1 MSYLNLGI
9 VAHVDAGKTSLT
21 ERLLHHA
28 GVIDR
33 LGSVDGGDTLT
44 DSLALERERG
54 ITIRASVASFPAG
67 DVAVNVLDTPGHP
80 DFIAEVDR
88 SLAVL
93 DGAVLVL
100 SAVEGVQAQTLV
112 LMRALQRLR
121 LPVIV
126 FVNKI
131 DRRGARPDAVADA
144 VARRLSP
151 DVLPVQRVLDAGTPA
166 ARVQPLPDDGL
177 RAWLGDESRRGA
189 AHPVLFGSAVTGV
202 GVPEL
207 AAALGTYLPVVADG
221 ELAVRGSR
229 RADDAAGS
237 GPDTESSFVG
247 FGEYAPSV
255 VDTAAQP
262 AADTAAPS
270 GVVFAIDREDGR
282 KRAFVRMRSGA
293 LRVRDR
299 IDLGHGRSERVTG
312 LRVADRG
319 TLEARSTA
327 RPGQIAVVQGLATA
341 RVGDVVGPR
350 LPGDERAS
358 QFPPPSYETVVD
370 AAPGER
376 GRLYAALSE
385 LAEQDPLIR
394 VRRRDEEITVSLYGE
409 VQREVLAAIL
419 QREYRVGA
427 RFGEVRTARTERL
440 VGTGHAVE
448 IKKQNGNEFHA
459 TIGLRVEPAT
469 PGSGVTFEL
478 ECERGS
484 MPPAFFDAT
493 EDTVRRELARGPL
506 RFPVPDARVVMTHSG
521 YSPRQ
526 SHMHQK
532 FNKAMSSTGADFR
545 GLAPRVL
552 AAAIRR
558 AGTVVCEPV
567 HRLVIE
573 LPEDTVGPVASLVG
587 RLGGVPFESRA
598 SGSGIVVMRGEIPA
612 SGVAGLQREL
622 PGLTHGEGMC
632 RTEHD
637 RFEPVREVA
646 RA

>member
-21 ERLLHHA
+21 ERLLHHS

-67 DVAVNVLDTPGHP
+67 DVTVNVLDTPGHP

-131 DRRGARPDAVADA
+131 DRRGARPEAVADA

-166 ARVQPLPDDGL
+166 VRVEPLPDDGL
-177 RAWLGDESRRGA
+177 RAWLAGESRRGA

-202 GVPEL
+202 GMPDL
-207 AAALGTYLPVVADG
+207 TAALGTYLPVVADG
-221 ELAVRGSR
+221 GGPASPGDA
-229 RADDAAGS
+229 RADDAAE
-237 GPDTESSFVG
+237 PDSD
-247 FGEYAPSV
+247 PL
-255 VDTAAQP
+255 P
-262 AADTAAPS
+262 AAGTNGPS

-299 IDLGHGRSERVTG
+299 IDLGHGRSERITG
-312 LRVADRG
+312 LRVAHRG
-319 TLEARSTA
+319 TLEPRSTA

-341 RVGDVVGPR
+341 RVGDVVGPQR
-350 LPGDERAS
+350 PGDERAS

-370 AAPGER
+370 AEPAAR

-385 LAEQDPLIR
+385 LAEQDPLIQ
-394 VRRRDEEITVSLYGE
+394 VRRRDEEMTVSLYGE

-419 QREYRVGA
+419 QREYRVDA

-440 VGTGHAVE
+440 VGSGHALE

-459 TIGLRVEPAT
+459 TIGLRVEPAA
-469 PGSGVTFEL
+469 PGSGVRFEL

-493 EDTVRRELARGPL
+493 EDTVRRSLARGPL

-552 AAAIRR
+552 AAAVRR

-567 HRLVIE
+567 HRFVIE

-587 RLGGVPFESRA
+587 RLGGVPFESRVG
-598 SGSGIVVMRGEIPA
+598 SGGIVVMRGEIPA
-612 SGVAGLQREL
+612 GSVAALQRDL

-637 RFEPVREVA
+637 RFEPVREGA
-646 RA
+646 WA

>member
-21 ERLLHHA
+21 ERLLHHS

-33 LGSVDGGDTLT
+33 PGSVDRGDTTT
-44 DSLALERERG
+44 DTLALERERG

-67 DVAVNVLDTPGHP
+67 DVTVNVLDTPGHP

-131 DRRGARPDAVADA
+131 DRRGAHPQAVADD

-151 DVLPVQRVLDAGTPA
+151 DVLPVQRVLGAGSPA
-166 ARVQPLPDDGL
+166 ARVEPLPDDAL
-177 RAWLGDESRRGA
+177 HAWLAGESRRGA
-189 AHPVLFGSAVTGV
+189 AHPVLFGSAATGS

-207 AAALGTYLPVVADG
+207 AAALGKYLPRAVAG
-221 ELAVRGSR
+221 AS
-229 RADDAAGS
+229 
-237 GPDTESSFVG
+237 
-247 FGEYAPSV
+247 
-255 VDTAAQP
+255 
-262 AADTAAPS
+262 ADTPTGTDATGDTDSAGRGPS
-270 GVVFAIDREDGR
+270 GIVFAIDREGGR
-282 KRAFVRMRSGA
+282 KRTFVRMRSGA

-299 IDLGHGRSERVTG
+299 IDLGHGRAERITG
-312 LRVADRG
+312 LFVAHRG
-319 TLEARSTA
+319 TLEPRPTA
-327 RPGQIAVVQGLATA
+327 EAGRIAVVHGLSTA
-341 RVGDVVGPR
+341 RVGDVVGPA

-370 AAPGER
+370 AAPGDR
-376 GRLYAALSE
+376 GRLYAALTE

-394 VRRRDEEITVSLYGE
+394 VRQRDEEVTVSLYGE
-409 VQREVLAAIL
+409 VQREVLAAVL
-419 QREYRVGA
+419 LREYRVDA

-440 VGTGHAVE
+440 VGTGHALEV
-448 IKKQNGNEFHA
+448 IKQDGNEFLA
-459 TIGLRVEPAT
+459 TIGLRVEPA
-469 PGSGVTFEL
+469 PVGSGMTFEL

-484 MPPAFFDAT
+484 MPPAFFDAV

-506 RFPVPDARVVMTHSG
+506 RWPVREARVVMTHSG
-521 YSPRQ
+521 YWPRQ

-545 GLAPRVL
+545 GLTPLVL
-552 AAAIRR
+552 AAAVRR

-567 HRLVIE
+567 HRFTIE
-573 LPEDTVGPVASLVG
+573 VPDDAVGPVTSLVG
-587 RLGGVPFESRA
+587 RLGGVPFESSSA
-598 SGSGIVVMRGEIPA
+598 GSGIAVVRGEIPA
-612 SGVAGLQREL
+612 RAVAALQRDL

-646 RA
+646 VRS

>member
-33 LGSVDGGDTLT
+33 PGSVDRGDTTT
-44 DSLALERERG
+44 DTLALERERG

-67 DVAVNVLDTPGHP
+67 GITVNVLDTPGHP

-131 DRRGARPDAVADA
+131 DRRGARPHAVADA

-151 DVLPVQRVLDAGTPA
+151 DVLPVQRVLAAGTA
-166 ARVQPLPDDGL
+166 SARVEPLPDDEV
-177 RAWLGDESRRGA
+177 RDWLAGESRRGN
-189 AHPVLFGSAVTGV
+189 AHPVLFGSAVTGA

-207 AAALGTYLPVVADG
+207 AAALGTYLPVVD
-221 ELAVRGSR
+221 
-229 RADDAAGS
+229 AGS
-237 GPDTESSFVG
+237 PVG
-247 FGEYAPSV
+247 ADAG
-255 VDTAAQP
+255 TAA
-262 AADTAAPS
+262 AERSGGPS
-270 GVVFAIDREDGR
+270 GVVFAIDREGGR
-282 KRAFVRMRSGA
+282 KRTFVRMRSGA
-293 LRVRDR
+293 LQVRDR
-299 IDLGHGRSERVTG
+299 IDLGHGRAERITG
-312 LRVADRG
+312 LRVAHRG
-319 TLEARSTA
+319 TLEPRPTA
-327 RPGQIAVVQGLATA
+327 KAGQIAVLHGLSTA
-341 RVGDVVGPR
+341 RVGDVVGPV

-370 AAPGER
+370 ATPADR
-376 GRLYAALSE
+376 GRLYAALTE

-409 VQREVLAAIL
+409 VQREVLAAVL
-419 QREYRVGA
+419 QREYRVDA
-427 RFGEVRTARTERL
+427 EFGEVRTARTERL
-440 VGTGHAVE
+440 VGTGNALEV
-448 IKKQNGNEFHA
+448 KKQDGNEFLA
-459 TIGLRVEPAT
+459 TIGLRVEPA
-469 PGSGVTFEL
+469 PVGSGVTFEL

-484 MPPAFFDAT
+484 MPPAFFDAV

-506 RFPVPDARVVMTHSG
+506 RWPIPDAQVVMTHSG
-521 YSPRQ
+521 YAPRQ

-545 GLAPRVL
+545 GLTPRVL
-552 AAAIRR
+552 AAAVRR

-567 HRLVIE
+567 HRFVIE
-573 LPEDTVGPVASLVG
+573 VPDDAVGPVTSLVG
-587 RLGGVPFESRA
+587 RLGGVPFESRTSVA
-598 SGSGIVVMRGEIPA
+598 GIAVVQGEIPA
-612 SGVAGLQREL
+612 GRVAALQREL

-637 RFEPVREVA
+637 RFEPVREMA

>member
-33 LGSVDGGDTLT
+33 PGTVDGGDTTT
-44 DSLALERERG
+44 DTLALERERG

-67 DVAVNVLDTPGHP
+67 DVTVNVLDTPGHP

-121 LPVIV
+121 LPTIV

-131 DRRGARPDAVADA
+131 DRRGARPHAVGDA

-151 DVLPVQRVLDAGTPA
+151 DVLPVQRVHAAGVPD
-166 ARVQPLPDDGL
+166 ARVEPLPDDGL
-177 RAWLGDESRRGA
+177 HTWLADESRRGS
-189 AHPVLFGSAVTGV
+189 AHPVLFGSAATGA

-207 AAALGTYLPVVADG
+207 AAALGTYLPVVNAH
-221 ELAVRGSR
+221 E
-229 RADDAAGS
+229 RADAR
-237 GPDTESSFVG
+237 
-247 FGEYAPSV
+247 
-255 VDTAAQP
+255 
-262 AADTAAPS
+262 S
-270 GVVFAIDREDGR
+270 GVVFAIDRAGGR

-293 LRVRDR
+293 LQVRDTV
-299 IDLGHGRSERVTG
+299 DLGHGRAERVTG
-312 LRVADRG
+312 LRIAHRG
-319 TLEARSTA
+319 SLEQRPTA
-327 RPGQIAVVQGLATA
+327 EAGQIAVVQGLSTA
-341 RVGDVVGPR
+341 RVGDVVGR
-350 LPGDERAS
+350 ALPGDERAS

-370 AAPGER
+370 VGPADR
-376 GRLYAALSE
+376 GRLYAALTE

-409 VQREVLAAIL
+409 VQREVLAAVL
-419 QREYRVGA
+419 QREYGVEA
-427 RFGEVRTARTERL
+427 RFGEVRTARQERI
-440 VGTGHAVE
+440 VGTGHALEV
-448 IKKQNGNEFHA
+448 KSQDGNEFLA
-459 TIGLRVEPAT
+459 TIGLRVEPA
-469 PGSGVTFEL
+469 PAGSGVTFEL

-484 MPPAFFDAT
+484 MPPAFFDAV
-493 EDTVRRELARGPL
+493 EGTVRRELARGPV
-506 RFPVPDARVVMTHSG
+506 RWPIPDARVVMTHSG
-521 YSPRQ
+521 YAPRQ

-545 GLAPRVL
+545 GLTPRVL
-552 AAAIRR
+552 AAAVRR
-558 AGTVVCEPV
+558 AATVVCEPV
-567 HRLVIE
+567 HRFVIE
-573 LPEDTVGPVASLVG
+573 APDDVVGPVTSLVG
-587 RLGGVPFESRA
+587 RLGGVPFESRVDGVGVA
-598 SGSGIVVMRGEIPA
+598 VVRGEIPA
-612 SGVAGLQREL
+612 AGVAALQRDL
-622 PGLTHGEGMC
+622 PGLTHGEGAC
-632 RTEHD
+632 QTEHD

>member
-33 LGSVDGGDTLT
+33 PGSVDRGDTTT
-44 DSLALERERG
+44 DTLALERERG

-67 DVAVNVLDTPGHP
+67 DVTVNVLDTPGHP

-131 DRRGARPDAVADA
+131 DRRGARPEAVADA

-151 DVLPVQRVLDAGTPA
+151 DVLPVQRVVAAGTPS
-166 ARVQPLPDDGL
+166 ARVEPLPDDGL
-177 RAWLGDESRRGA
+177 RAWLAGESRRGS
-189 AHPVLFGSAVTGV
+189 AHPVLFGSAVTGA

-207 AAALGTYLPVVADG
+207 TAALGSYLPAVDAD
-221 ELAVRGSR
+221 VD
-229 RADDAAGS
+229 ADAR
-237 GPDTESSFVG
+237 
-247 FGEYAPSV
+247 
-255 VDTAAQP
+255 
-262 AADTAAPS
+262 S
-270 GVVFAIDREDGR
+270 GVVFAIDREGGR
-282 KRAFVRMRSGA
+282 KRAFVRMRSGV
-293 LRVRDR
+293 LRVRDK
-299 IDLGHGRSERVTG
+299 IDLGHGRAERVTG
-312 LRVADRG
+312 LSVAHHGSLEPRG
-319 TLEARSTA
+319 TAA
-327 RPGQIAVVQGLATA
+327 AGQIAVVHGLSTA
-341 RVGDVVGPR
+341 RVGDVVGHA

-358 QFPPPSYETVVD
+358 QFPPPSYETVVGV
-370 AAPGER
+370 APGDR
-376 GRLYAALSE
+376 GRLYAALTE

-394 VRRRDEEITVSLYGE
+394 VRRRGEEITVSLYGE
-409 VQREVLAAIL
+409 VQREVLAAVL
-419 QREYRVGA
+419 QREYAVDA
-427 RFGEVRTARTERL
+427 RFGEVRTARQERM
-440 VGTGHAVE
+440 VGTGHALEV
-448 IKKQNGNEFHA
+448 KKQDGNEFLA
-459 TIGLRVEPAT
+459 TIGLRVEPVP

-484 MPPAFFDAT
+484 MPPAFFDAV
-493 EDTVRRELARGPL
+493 EDTVRRELARGSL
-506 RFPVPDARVVMTHSG
+506 RWPVPDARVVMTHSG
-521 YSPRQ
+521 YAPRQ

-545 GLAPRVL
+545 GLTPRVL
-552 AAAIRR
+552 VAAIRR

-567 HRLVIE
+567 HRFVIE
-573 LPEDTVGPVASLVG
+573 LPDDVVGSVTSLVG
-587 RLGGVPFESRA
+587 RLGGVPMESGTA
-598 SGSGIVVMRGEIPA
+598 GAGIAEVRGEIPA
-612 SGVAGLQREL
+612 GSVAALQRDL
-622 PGLTHGEGMC
+622 PGLTHGEGVC
-632 RTEHD
+632 QTVHD
-637 RFEPVREVA
+637 RFEPVVDRG
-646 RA
+646 

>member
-21 ERLLHHA
+21 ERLLHHS

-33 LGSVDGGDTLT
+33 PGSVDRGDTTT
-44 DSLALERERG
+44 DTLALERERG
-54 ITIRASVASFPAG
+54 ITIRASVASFPTG
-67 DVAVNVLDTPGHP
+67 DVTVNVLDTPGHP

-131 DRRGARPDAVADA
+131 DRWGARPDAVVDA

-151 DVLPVQRVLDAGTPA
+151 DVLPIQRVHAAGTSA
-166 ARVQPLPDDGL
+166 AQVEPLPDDGL
-177 RAWLGDESRRGA
+177 HDWLAGESRRGA
-189 AHPVLFGSAVTGV
+189 AHPVLFGSAATGA

-207 AAALGTYLPVVADG
+207 AAALGVYLPVVDAGAGAGDG
-221 ELAVRGSR
+221 
-229 RADDAAGS
+229 
-237 GPDTESSFVG
+237 
-247 FGEYAPSV
+247 
-255 VDTAAQP
+255 Q
-262 AADTAAPS
+262 S
-270 GVVFAIDREDGR
+270 GVVFAIDREGGR
-282 KRAFVRMRSGA
+282 KRTFIRMRSGA
-293 LRVRDR
+293 LRLRDR
-299 IDLGHGRSERVTG
+299 VDLRHGRAERITE
-312 LRVADRG
+312 LRIAHRG
-319 TLEARSTA
+319 TLEPRPTA
-327 RPGQIAVVQGLATA
+327 EAGQIAVVHGLSTA
-341 RVGDVVGPR
+341 RVGDVVGQA

-370 AAPGER
+370 AAAADR
-376 GRLYAALSE
+376 GRLYAALTE

-409 VQREVLAAIL
+409 VQREVLAAVL
-419 QREYRVGA
+419 QREYRVDA

-440 VGTGHAVE
+440 VGTGHALEVM
-448 IKKQNGNEFHA
+448 KQDGNEFLA
-459 TIGLRVEPAT
+459 TVGLRVEPA
-469 PGSGVTFEL
+469 PVGSGVTFDL

-484 MPPAFFDAT
+484 MPAAFFDAV

-506 RFPVPDARVVMTHSG
+506 RWPVPDGRVVLTHSG
-521 YSPRQ
+521 YAPRQ

-545 GLAPRVL
+545 GLTPRVL
-552 AAAIRR
+552 AAAVGR

-573 LPEDTVGPVASLVG
+573 VPDDVVGPVISLVG
-587 RLGGVPFESRA
+587 RLGGVSFESRA
-598 SGSGIVVMRGEIPA
+598 AGAGIAVVQGEIPA
-612 SGVAGLQREL
+612 AGVAPLQRDL
-622 PGLTHGEGMC
+622 PGLTRGEGMC

-637 RFEPVREVA
+637 RFEPVRDAVVLSA
-646 RA
+646 QPHGRSH

>member
-21 ERLLHHA
+21 ERLLHHS
-28 GVIDR
+28 GVTDR

-67 DVAVNVLDTPGHP
+67 DVTVNVLDTPGHP

-131 DRRGARPDAVADA
+131 DRRGARPEAVADA

-166 ARVQPLPDDGL
+166 ARVEPLPDDGL
-177 RAWLGDESRRGA
+177 RAWLAGESRRGA

-207 AAALGTYLPVVADG
+207 AAALGTYLLVVADG
-221 ELAVRGSR
+221 GSGGES
-229 RADDAAGS
+229 DAGS
-237 GPDTESSFVG
+237 GGDPG
-247 FGEYAPSV
+247 
-255 VDTAAQP
+255 
-262 AADTAAPS
+262 APS
-270 GVVFAIDREDGR
+270 GVVFAIDREGGR

-299 IDLGHGRSERVTG
+299 IDLGHGKSERVTG
-312 LRVADRG
+312 LHVAHRG
-319 TLEARSTA
+319 TLDPRSAA

-341 RVGDVVGPR
+341 RVGDVVGPQR
-350 LPGDERAS
+350 PGDERAS

-370 AAPGER
+370 AEPAAR
-376 GRLYAALSE
+376 GRLYAALSA

-419 QREYRVGA
+419 QREYRVDA
-427 RFGEVRTARTERL
+427 RFGAVRTARTERL
-440 VGTGHAVE
+440 VGTGHALE
-448 IKKQNGNEFHA
+448 IKKQDGNEFHA

-506 RFPVPDARVVMTHSG
+506 HWPVPDARVVMTHSG

-552 AAAIRR
+552 AAAVRR

-567 HRLVIE
+567 HRFVIE

-587 RLGGVPFESRA
+587 RLGGVPFESRVG
-598 SGSGIVVMRGEIPA
+598 SGGIVVMRGEIPA
-612 SGVAGLQREL
+612 GSVAALQRDL

-637 RFEPVREVA
+637 RFEPVREVV

>member
-28 GVIDR
+28 GVTDR

-67 DVAVNVLDTPGHP
+67 DVTVTVLDTPGHP

-100 SAVEGVQAQTLV
+100 SAVEGVQAQTLA

-121 LPVIV
+121 LPVV
-126 FVNKI
+126 VLVNKI
-131 DRRGARPDAVADA
+131 DRRGARPQAVVDA

-151 DVLPVQRVLDAGTPA
+151 DVLPVQRVLDPGTPS
-166 ARVQPLPDDGL
+166 ARVEALPDDGA
-177 RAWLGDESRRGA
+177 RTWLAGESRRGRA
-189 AHPVLFGSAVTGV
+189 YPVLFGSAVTGA
-202 GVPEL
+202 GIPEL
-207 AAALGTYLPVVADG
+207 VTALGEFLPVAS
-221 ELAVRGSR
+221 E
-229 RADDAAGS
+229 
-237 GPDTESSFVG
+237 GPD
-247 FGEYAPSV
+247 
-255 VDTAAQP
+255 
-262 AADTAAPS
+262 APS

-282 KRAFVRMRSGA
+282 KRVFVRMRSGT

-299 IDLGHGRSERVTG
+299 IDLGHGRAERVTG
-312 LRVADRG
+312 LRVAHRG
-319 TLEARSTA
+319 ALEPRATA
-327 RPGQIAVVQGLATA
+327 HAGEIAVVQGLATA
-341 RVGDVVGPR
+341 RVGDVVGLR
-350 LPGDERAS
+350 LPGDERS
-358 QFPPPSYETVVD
+358 IQFPPPSYETVVD

-376 GRLYAALSE
+376 TRLYAALSE

-394 VRRRDEEITVSLYGE
+394 VRRRDEVITVSLYGE
-409 VQREVLAAIL
+409 VQREVLARRGGRRPPQGHRVPAAIL
-419 QREYRVGA
+419 LREHGVEA

-440 VGTGHAVE
+440 TGAGHALEVM
-448 IKKQNGNEFHA
+448 KQDGNEYLA
-459 TIGLRVEPAT
+459 TIGLRVEPAP

-478 ECERGS
+478 ECEGGS

-506 RFPVPDARVVMTHSG
+506 RYPVPDARVVMTHSG
-521 YSPRQ
+521 YAPRQ

-545 GLAPRVL
+545 GLTPRVL
-552 AAAIRR
+552 ATALRR
-558 AGTVVCEPV
+558 AGTVVCAPV
-567 HRLVIE
+567 HRFVVE
-573 LPEDTVGPVASLVG
+573 LPDDAVGAVASLVG
-587 RLGGVPFESRA
+587 RLGGVPFGARPA
-598 SGSGIVVMRGEIPA
+598 TSGIAVLEGEIPA
-612 SGVAGLQREL
+612 ANVIALQREL
-622 PGLTHGEGMC
+622 PGLTRGEGMC
-632 RTEHD
+632 RTEHA
-637 RFEPVREVA
+637 RFDPVREAAGV
-646 RA
+646 

>member
-1 MSYLNLGI
+1 LSYLNLGI

-33 LGSVDGGDTLT
+33 PGSVDGGDTTT
-44 DSLALERERG
+44 DTLALERERG

-67 DVAVNVLDTPGHP
+67 NVTVNVLDTPGHP

-131 DRRGARPDAVADA
+131 DRRGARPGAVAGA

-151 DVLPVQRVLDAGTPA
+151 DVLPVQRVLAAGTPS
-166 ARVQPLPDDGL
+166 ARVEPLPDDGL
-177 RAWLGDESRRGA
+177 RDWLAGESRRGA
-189 AHPVLFGSAVTGV
+189 AHPVLFGSAVTGA

-207 AAALGTYLPVVADG
+207 AAALGDYLPVVDGGAGARAGVDAD
-221 ELAVRGSR
+221 S
-229 RADDAAGS
+229 D
-237 GPDTESSFVG
+237 
-247 FGEYAPSV
+247 
-255 VDTAAQP
+255 VDPGWDVAEHER
-262 AADTAAPS
+262 APS
-270 GVVFAIDREDGR
+270 GVVFAIDREGGR
-282 KRAFVRMRSGA
+282 KRTFVRMRSGA
-293 LRVRDR
+293 LRVRDK
-299 IDLGHGRSERVTG
+299 IDLGHGRAERVTG
-312 LRVADRG
+312 LRIAHRG
-319 TLEARSTA
+319 ALEPRPTA
-327 RPGQIAVVQGLATA
+327 EAGQIAVVQGLSTA
-341 RVGDVVGPR
+341 RVGDVVGPV

-370 AAPGER
+370 VVPEDR
-376 GRLYAALSE
+376 GRLYAALTE

-394 VRRRDEEITVSLYGE
+394 VRRRDEEVTVSLYGE
-409 VQREVLAAIL
+409 VQREVLAAVL
-419 QREYRVGA
+419 QREYGVDA
-427 RFGEVRTARTERL
+427 QFGEVRTARQERIL
-440 VGTGHAVE
+440 GTGHALEV
-448 IKKQNGNEFHA
+448 KKQDGNEFLA
-459 TIGLRVEPAT
+459 TIGLRVEPA
-469 PGSGVTFEL
+469 PVGSGVTFEL

-484 MPPAFFDAT
+484 MPPAFFDAV

-506 RFPVPDARVVMTHSG
+506 RWPIPDARVVMTHSG
-521 YSPRQ
+521 YAPRQ

-545 GLAPRVL
+545 GLTPRVL
-552 AAAIRR
+552 AAAVRR

-567 HRLVIE
+567 HRFVIE
-573 LPEDTVGPVASLVG
+573 VPDDAVGSVTSLVG
-587 RLGGVPFESRA
+587 RLGGVLLESRA
-598 SGSGIVVMRGEIPA
+598 TAAGIAVVRGEIPA
-612 SGVAGLQREL
+612 GAVAALQRDL
-622 PGLTHGEGMC
+622 PGLTRGEGMC

-637 RFEPVREVA
+637 RFEPLRETA

>member
-33 LGSVDGGDTLT
+33 PGSVDSGDTTT
-44 DSLALERERG
+44 DTLALERERG

-67 DVAVNVLDTPGHP
+67 DVTVNVLDTPGHP

-166 ARVQPLPDDGL
+166 ARVEPLPDDGL
-177 RAWLGDESRRGA
+177 AAWLAGESRRGS
-189 AHPVLFGSAVTGV
+189 AHPVLFGSAVTGA

-207 AAALGTYLPVVADG
+207 ATALGTYLPVVDGGVGAD
-221 ELAVRGSR
+221 A
-229 RADDAAGS
+229 
-237 GPDTESSFVG
+237 
-247 FGEYAPSV
+247 
-255 VDTAAQP
+255 
-262 AADTAAPS
+262 AAPS
-270 GVVFAIDREDGR
+270 GVVFAIDREGGR
-282 KRAFVRMRSGA
+282 KRTFVRMRSGV
-293 LRVRDR
+293 LRVRDK
-299 IDLGHGRSERVTG
+299 IDLGHGRAERVTG
-312 LRVADRG
+312 LRIAHRG
-319 TLEARSTA
+319 SLEPRSTA
-327 RPGQIAVVQGLATA
+327 GTGQIAVVQGLSTA
-341 RVGDVVGPR
+341 RVGDVVGPV

-370 AAPGER
+370 VDPEDR
-376 GRLYAALSE
+376 GRLYAALTE

-394 VRRRDEEITVSLYGE
+394 VRRRDEEITVSLYGD
-409 VQREVLAAIL
+409 VQREVLAAVL
-419 QREYRVGA
+419 QREYGVEA
-427 RFGEVRTARTERL
+427 RFGEVRTARQERI
-440 VGTGHAVE
+440 VGTGLALEV
-448 IKKQNGNEFHA
+448 KKQDGNEFLA
-459 TIGLRVEPAT
+459 TIGLRVEPA
-469 PGSGVTFEL
+469 PVGSGVTFEL

-484 MPPAFFDAT
+484 MPPAFFDAV

-506 RFPVPDARVVMTHSG
+506 RWPIPDARVVMTHSG
-521 YSPRQ
+521 YAPRQ

-545 GLAPRVL
+545 GLTPRVL
-552 AAAIRR
+552 AAAVQR

-567 HRLVIE
+567 HRFVIE
-573 LPEDTVGPVASLVG
+573 VPDDAVGSVTSLVG
-587 RLGGVPFESRA
+587 RLGGVPFES
-598 SGSGIVVMRGEIPA
+598 GIAGVGIAVVRGELPA
-612 SGVAGLQREL
+612 GAVAALQRDL
-622 PGLTHGEGMC
+622 PGLTRGEGVC
-632 RTEHD
+632 QTEHD
-637 RFEPVREVA
+637 RFEPVRETA

>member
-21 ERLLHHA
+21 ERLLHDS

-67 DVAVNVLDTPGHP
+67 DVTVNVLDTPGHP

-112 LMRALQRLR
+112 LMRALQRLG

-131 DRRGARPDAVADA
+131 DRRGARPEVVADV

-151 DVLPVQRVLDAGTPA
+151 DVLPVQRVLAAGTPS
-166 ARVQPLPDDGL
+166 ARVEALPDDGVHG
-177 RAWLGDESRRGA
+177 WLAGESRRGA

-207 AAALGTYLPVVADG
+207 AAALGEFLPVVSGDG
-221 ELAVRGSR
+221 EPPVRGSECVDG
-229 RADDAAGS
+229 AAEPGPDAA
-237 GPDTESSFVG
+237 
-247 FGEYAPSV
+247 ASV
-255 VDTAAQP
+255 VATD
-262 AADTAAPS
+262 APS
-270 GVVFAIDREDGR
+270 GVVFAIDREAGR
-282 KRAFVRMRSGA
+282 KRVFVRMRSGA

-299 IDLGHGRSERVTG
+299 VDLGHGKSERVTG
-312 LRVADRG
+312 LRVAHRG
-319 TLEARSTA
+319 VFEPRSTA
-327 RPGQIAVVQGLATA
+327 HAGQIAVVQGPTTA
-341 RVGDVVGPR
+341 RVGDVVGQR
-350 LPGDERAS
+350 RPGDERTS

-370 AAPGER
+370 AAPAAR
-376 GRLYAALSE
+376 GRLYAALSD

-394 VRRRDEEITVSLYGE
+394 VRRRDEVITVSLYGE

-419 QREYRVGA
+419 QREHGVEA
-427 RFGEVRTARTERL
+427 CFGEVRTARTERL
-440 VGTGHAVE
+440 TGAGHALEV
-448 IKKQNGNEFHA
+448 KKQDGNEFLA
-459 TIGLRVEPAT
+459 TIGLRVEPAP

-506 RFPVPDARVVMTHSG
+506 RFPVPDVRVVMTHSG
-521 YSPRQ
+521 YAPRQ

-552 AAAIRR
+552 AAAVRR

-567 HRLVIE
+567 HRFVIE
-573 LPEDTVGPVASLVG
+573 LPEEAVGTVASLVG
-587 RLGGVPFESRA
+587 RLGGIPLGSRLTT
-598 SGSGIVVMRGEIPA
+598 SGIAVLEGEIPA
-612 SGVAGLQREL
+612 GSVVALQREL
-622 PGLTHGEGMC
+622 PGLTRGEGMC

-637 RFEPVREVA
+637 RFDPVRKVA
-646 RA
+646 RETARA

>member
-28 GVIDR
+28 GVIDH

-67 DVAVNVLDTPGHP
+67 DVTVNVLDTPGHP

-131 DRRGARPDAVADA
+131 DRRGARPDAVVDA
-144 VARRLSP
+144 VVRRLSP
-151 DVLPVQRVLDAGTPA
+151 DVLPVQRVVGAGTPS
-166 ARVQPLPDDGL
+166 ARVEPLADDGL
-177 RAWLGDESRRGA
+177 RDWLGGESRRGA

-207 AAALGTYLPVVADG
+207 AAALGTYLPVVSDDT
-221 ELAVRGSR
+221 ERGYEGT
-229 RADDAAGS
+229 AETAEAGP
-237 GPDTESSFVG
+237 GTESS
-247 FGEYAPSV
+247 
-255 VDTAAQP
+255 

-293 LRVRDR
+293 LRVRER
-299 IDLGHGRSERVTG
+299 IDLGHGRSERITG
-312 LRVADRG
+312 LRVAHRG
-319 TLEARSTA
+319 ALEARPTA
-327 RPGQIAVVQGLATA
+327 RSGQIAVVQGLATA
-341 RVGDVVGPR
+341 RVGDVVGAP
-350 LPGDERAS
+350 LPGDERGS

-370 AAPGER
+370 ASPGER

-419 QREYRVGA
+419 QREHRVDA
-427 RFGEVRTARTERL
+427 RFGAVRTARTERL
-440 VGTGHAVE
+440 TGVGHALEV
-448 IKKQNGNEFHA
+448 KKQDGNEFLA
-459 TIGLRVEPAT
+459 TIGLRVEPA
-469 PGSGVTFEL
+469 PVGSGVTFEL

-493 EDTVRRELARGPL
+493 EDTVRRSLAGGPL

-521 YSPRQ
+521 YAPRQ

-552 AAAIRR
+552 AAAVRR

-567 HRLVIE
+567 HRFVVE
-573 LPEDTVGPVASLVG
+573 LPDDAVGPVASLVG
-587 RLGGVPFESRA
+587 RLGGVP
-598 SGSGIVVMRGEIPA
+598 SGSRPAAAGIAVLDGEIPA
-612 SGVAGLQREL
+612 GSVAALQQAL
-622 PGLTHGEGMC
+622 PGLTRGEGMC
-632 RTEHD
+632 RTEYD
-637 RFEPVREVA
+637 RFEPLREE
-646 RA
+646 RRHR

>member
-1 MSYLNLGI
+1 LSYLNLGI

-33 LGSVDGGDTLT
+33 PGSVDRGDTTT
-44 DSLALERERG
+44 DTLALERERG

-67 DVAVNVLDTPGHP
+67 DVTVNVLDTPGHP

-151 DVLPVQRVLDAGTPA
+151 DVLPVQRVHAAGTAA
-166 ARVQPLPDDGL
+166 ARVEPLPDDGL
-177 RAWLGDESRRGA
+177 RAWLARESRRGA
-189 AHPVLFGSAVTGV
+189 AHPVLFGSAVTGA

-207 AAALGTYLPVVADG
+207 AAALGMYLPMADAG
-221 ELAVRGSR
+221 AGV
-229 RADDAAGS
+229 DAAVHAG
-237 GPDTESSFVG
+237 GP
-247 FGEYAPSV
+247 A
-255 VDTAAQP
+255 
-262 AADTAAPS
+262 
-270 GVVFAIDREDGR
+270 GVVFAIDREGGR
-282 KRAFVRMRSGA
+282 KRTFVRMRSGA
-293 LRVRDR
+293 LRVRHKL
-299 IDLGHGRSERVTG
+299 DLGHGRAERITE
-312 LRVADRG
+312 LRVAHRG
-319 TLEARSTA
+319 TLEPRPTA
-327 RPGQIAVVQGLATA
+327 EAGQIAVVHGLTTA

-370 AAPGER
+370 AVPADR
-376 GRLYAALSE
+376 GRLYAALTE

-409 VQREVLAAIL
+409 VQREVLAAVL
-419 QREYRVGA
+419 QREYRVEA
-427 RFGEVRTARTERL
+427 LFGEVRTARTERL
-440 VGTGHAVE
+440 VGSGHALEV
-448 IKKQNGNEFHA
+448 KKQDGNEFLA
-459 TIGLRVEPAT
+459 TIGLRVEPVPVGT
-469 PGSGVTFEL
+469 GVTFDL

-484 MPPAFFDAT
+484 MPPAFFDAV
-493 EDTVRRELARGPL
+493 EATVRRELARGPL

-521 YSPRQ
+521 YAPRQ

-545 GLAPRVL
+545 GLTPRVL
-552 AAAIRR
+552 ATAVRR

-567 HRLVIE
+567 HRFVIE
-573 LPEDTVGPVASLVG
+573 LPEDVVGPVTSLVG
-587 RLGGVPFESRA
+587 RLGGLPLESSTA
-598 SGSGIVVMRGEIPA
+598 GAGIAVVRGEIPA
-612 SGVAGLQREL
+612 GVVGALQRDL
-622 PGLTHGEGMC
+622 PGLTRGEGMC

-637 RFEPVREVA
+637 RFEPVREAV
-646 RA
+646 RS

>member
-1 MSYLNLGI
+1 LSYLNLGI

-33 LGSVDGGDTLT
+33 PGSVDSGDTTT
-44 DSLALERERG
+44 DTLALERERG

-67 DVAVNVLDTPGHP
+67 NVTVNVLDTPGHP

-131 DRRGARPDAVADA
+131 DRRGAHPGAVADA

-151 DVLPVQRVLDAGTPA
+151 DVLPVQRVLAAGTPA
-166 ARVQPLPDDGL
+166 ARVEPLPDDGL
-177 RAWLGDESRRGA
+177 RAWLAGESRRGA
-189 AHPVLFGSAVTGV
+189 AHPVLFGSAATGA

-207 AAALGTYLPVVADG
+207 AAALGEYLPVVDAGVGAHVSADAG
-221 ELAVRGSR
+221 
-229 RADDAAGS
+229 AASLESVG
-237 GPDTESSFVG
+237 GPSS
-247 FGEYAPSV
+247 
-255 VDTAAQP
+255 
-262 AADTAAPS
+262 
-270 GVVFAIDREDGR
+270 VVFAIDREGGR
-282 KRAFVRMRSGA
+282 KRTFVRMRSGA
-293 LRVRDR
+293 LRVRDK
-299 IDLGHGRSERVTG
+299 IDLGHGRAERITG
-312 LRVADRG
+312 LRIAHRG
-319 TLEARSTA
+319 SLEPRPTA
-327 RPGQIAVVQGLATA
+327 EAGQIAVLQGLSTA
-341 RVGDVVGPR
+341 RVGDVVGPV
-350 LPGDERAS
+350 LPADERAS

-370 AAPGER
+370 VVPDNR
-376 GRLYAALSE
+376 GRLYAALTE

-409 VQREVLAAIL
+409 VQREVLAAVL
-419 QREYRVGA
+419 QREYGVDPQ
-427 RFGEVRTARTERL
+427 FGEVRTARQERI
-440 VGTGHAVE
+440 VGTGHALEVM
-448 IKKQNGNEFHA
+448 KQDGNEFLA
-459 TIGLRVEPAT
+459 TIGLRVEPA
-469 PGSGVTFEL
+469 PVGSGVTFEL

-484 MPPAFFDAT
+484 MPPAFFDAV

-506 RFPVPDARVVMTHSG
+506 WFPVPDARVVMTHSG
-521 YSPRQ
+521 YAPRQ

-545 GLAPRVL
+545 GLTPRVL
-552 AAAIRR
+552 AAAVRR

-567 HRLVIE
+567 HRFVIE
-573 LPEDTVGPVASLVG
+573 VPDDAVGPVTSLVG
-587 RLGGVPFESRA
+587 RLGGVPFESGVA
-598 SGSGIVVMRGEIPA
+598 GVGIAVVRGEIPA
-612 SGVAGLQREL
+612 GAVAALQRDL
-622 PGLTHGEGMC
+622 PGLTRGEGVC
-632 RTEHD
+632 QTEHD
-637 RFEPVREVA
+637 RFEPLREAA
-646 RA
+646 RS

>member
-33 LGSVDGGDTLT
+33 PGSVDGGDTTT
-44 DSLALERERG
+44 DTLALERERG

-67 DVAVNVLDTPGHP
+67 DVTVNVLDTPGHP

-131 DRRGARPDAVADA
+131 DRRGARPGAVADA

-151 DVLPVQRVLDAGTPA
+151 DILPVQRVLAAGTPS
-166 ARVQPLPDDGL
+166 ARVEPLPDDGL
-177 RAWLGDESRRGA
+177 RDWLAGESRRGA
-189 AHPVLFGSAVTGV
+189 AHPVLFGSAVTGA

-207 AAALGTYLPVVADG
+207 AAALGTYLPVADG
-221 ELAVRGSR
+221 GVGA
-229 RADDAAGS
+229 DAA
-237 GPDTESSFVG
+237 E
-247 FGEYAPSV
+247 
-255 VDTAAQP
+255 
-262 AADTAAPS
+262 PS
-270 GVVFAIDREDGR
+270 GVVFAIDREGGR
-282 KRAFVRMRSGA
+282 KRTFVRMRSGA

-299 IDLGHGRSERVTG
+299 IDLGHGRAERVTG
-312 LRVADRG
+312 LRIAHRG
-319 TLEARSTA
+319 TLEP
-327 RPGQIAVVQGLATA
+327 RPIAEAGQIAVVQGLSTA
-341 RVGDVVGPR
+341 RVGDVVGPAQ
-350 LPGDERAS
+350 PGDERAS

-370 AAPGER
+370 VVPEDR
-376 GRLYAALSE
+376 GRLYAALTE

-409 VQREVLAAIL
+409 VQREVLAAVL
-419 QREYRVGA
+419 QREYGVAA
-427 RFGEVRTARTERL
+427 RFGEVRTARQERI
-440 VGTGHAVE
+440 VGTGHALEV
-448 IKKQNGNEFHA
+448 KKQDGNEFLA
-459 TIGLRVEPAT
+459 TIGLRLEPA
-469 PGSGVTFEL
+469 PVGSGVTFEL

-484 MPPAFFDAT
+484 MPPAFFDAV

-506 RFPVPDARVVMTHSG
+506 RWPVPDARVVMTHSG
-521 YSPRQ
+521 YAPRQ

-545 GLAPRVL
+545 GLTPRLL
-552 AAAIRR
+552 AAAVRR

-567 HRLVIE
+567 HRFVIE
-573 LPEDTVGPVASLVG
+573 VPDDAVGSVTSLIG
-587 RLGGVPFESRA
+587 RLGGVPFESGVA
-598 SGSGIVVMRGEIPA
+598 GVGIAVVRGEIPA
-612 SGVAGLQREL
+612 GAVAAVQRDL
-622 PGLTHGEGMC
+622 PGLTRGEGVC
-632 RTEHD
+632 QTEHD
-637 RFEPVREVA
+637 RFEPMREVA
-646 RA
+646 RT

>member
-33 LGSVDGGDTLT
+33 PGNVDRGDTTT
-44 DSLALERERG
+44 DTLALERERG

-67 DVAVNVLDTPGHP
+67 TVTVNVLDTPGHP

-151 DVLPVQRVLDAGTPA
+151 DVLPVQRVLAAGTPS
-166 ARVQPLPDDGL
+166 ARVVPLPDDGL
-177 RAWLGDESRRGA
+177 RAWLAGESRRGSE
-189 AHPVLFGSAVTGV
+189 HPVLFGSAATGA
-202 GVPEL
+202 GVREL
-207 AAALGTYLPVVADG
+207 AAALGTYLP
-221 ELAVRGSR
+221 AVR
-229 RADDAAGS
+229 ADESADAR
-237 GPDTESSFVG
+237 
-247 FGEYAPSV
+247 
-255 VDTAAQP
+255 
-262 AADTAAPS
+262 S
-270 GVVFAIDREDGR
+270 GVVFAIDREGGR

-293 LRVRDR
+293 LQVRDR
-299 IDLGHGRSERVTG
+299 IDLGHGRVERVTG
-312 LRVADRG
+312 LRVAHRG
-319 TLEARSTA
+319 SLEPRPTA
-327 RPGQIAVVQGLATA
+327 EAGQIAVVQGLSTA
-341 RVGDVVGPR
+341 RVGDVVGR
-350 LPGDERAS
+350 ALPGDERAS

-370 AAPGER
+370 VAPADR
-376 GRLYAALSE
+376 GRLYAALTE

-394 VRRRDEEITVSLYGE
+394 VRRRGEEITVSLYGE
-409 VQREVLAAIL
+409 VQREVLAAVL
-419 QREYRVGA
+419 QREYGVDA
-427 RFGEVRTARTERL
+427 QFGEVRTARQERI
-440 VGTGHAVE
+440 VGTGHALEV
-448 IKKQNGNEFHA
+448 KKQDGNEFLA
-459 TIGLRVEPAT
+459 TIGLRVEPAP

-484 MPPAFFDAT
+484 MPPAFFDAV
-493 EDTVRRELARGPL
+493 EDTVRRELARGSL
-506 RFPVPDARVVMTHSG
+506 RWPIPDARVVMTHSG
-521 YSPRQ
+521 YAPRQ

-545 GLAPRVL
+545 GLTPRVL
-552 AAAIRR
+552 AAAVRR

-567 HRLVIE
+567 HRFVIE
-573 LPEDTVGPVASLVG
+573 APDDVVGSVNSLVG
-587 RLGGVPFESRA
+587 RLGGVPFES
-598 SGSGIVVMRGEIPA
+598 GIAGVGAAVVRGEIPA
-612 SGVAGLQREL
+612 GSVAALQRDL
-622 PGLTHGEGMC
+622 PGLTHGEGVC
-632 RTEHD
+632 QTEHD
-637 RFEPVREVA
+637 RFEPVREVVA
-646 RA
+646 HPSE

>member
-1 MSYLNLGI
+1 LSYLNLGI

-33 LGSVDGGDTLT
+33 PGSVDGGDTTT
-44 DSLALERERG
+44 DTLALERERG

-67 DVAVNVLDTPGHP
+67 DVTVNVLDTPGHP

-131 DRRGARPDAVADA
+131 DRRGARPSAVADA

-151 DVLPVQRVLDAGTPA
+151 DILPVQRVHGAGTPD
-166 ARVQPLPDDGL
+166 ARVEPLPDDGL
-177 RAWLGDESRRGA
+177 AAWLAGESRRGT
-189 AHPVLFGSAVTGV
+189 AHPVLFGSAVTGA

-207 AAALGTYLPVVADG
+207 AAALGTYLPAVDG
-221 ELAVRGSR
+221 G
-229 RADDAAGS
+229 AG
-237 GPDTESSFVG
+237 
-247 FGEYAPSV
+247 
-255 VDTAAQP
+255 
-262 AADTAAPS
+262 ADTTEPS
-270 GVVFAIDREDGR
+270 GVVFAIDREGGR
-282 KRAFVRMRSGA
+282 KRTFVRMRSGA
-293 LRVRDR
+293 LRVRDK
-299 IDLGHGRSERVTG
+299 IDLGHGRAERITG
-312 LRVADRG
+312 LRVAHRG
-319 TLEARSTA
+319 SLAPRPTA
-327 RPGQIAVVQGLATA
+327 QAGQITVLQGLSTA
-341 RVGDVVGPR
+341 RVGDVVGPL

-370 AAPGER
+370 VVPDAR
-376 GRLYAALSE
+376 GRLYAALTE

-409 VQREVLAAIL
+409 VQREVLAAVL
-419 QREYRVGA
+419 QREYGVDA
-427 RFGEVRTARTERL
+427 QFGEVRTARQERI
-440 VGTGHAVE
+440 VGTGHALEVM
-448 IKKQNGNEFHA
+448 KQDGNEFLA
-459 TIGLRVEPAT
+459 TIGLRVESAPV
-469 PGSGVTFEL
+469 GSGVTFDL

-484 MPPAFFDAT
+484 MPPAFFDAV
-493 EDTVRRELARGPL
+493 EATVRRELARGPL
-506 RFPVPDARVVMTHSG
+506 RWPIPDARVVMTHSG
-521 YSPRQ
+521 YAPRQ

-545 GLAPRVL
+545 GLTPRVL
-552 AAAIRR
+552 AAAVRR

-567 HRLVIE
+567 HRFVIE
-573 LPEDTVGPVASLVG
+573 VPDDAVGSVTSLVG
-587 RLGGVPFESRA
+587 RLGGVPFESSVA
-598 SGSGIVVMRGEIPA
+598 GGTAGSRVAVVRGEIPA
-612 SGVAGLQREL
+612 GAVAALQRDL
-622 PGLTHGEGMC
+622 PGLTRGEGVC
-632 RTEHD
+632 QTEHD
-637 RFEPVREVA
+637 RFEPLREAA
-646 RA
+646 RS

>member
-1 MSYLNLGI
+1 LSYLNLGI

-33 LGSVDGGDTLT
+33 PGSVDRGDTTT

-67 DVAVNVLDTPGHP
+67 DVTVNVLDTPGHP

-131 DRRGARPDAVADA
+131 DRRGARPEAVADA

-151 DVLPVQRVLDAGTPA
+151 DVLPVQRVEAAGTPS
-166 ARVQPLPDDGL
+166 ARVVPLPDDGL
-177 RAWLGDESRRGA
+177 RAWLAGESRRGA
-189 AHPVLFGSAVTGV
+189 AHPVLFGSAVTGA

-207 AAALGTYLPVVADG
+207 AAALGSYL
-221 ELAVRGSR
+221 
-229 RADDAAGS
+229 
-237 GPDTESSFVG
+237 
-247 FGEYAPSV
+247 
-255 VDTAAQP
+255 P
-262 AADTAAPS
+262 AADAGESADARS
-270 GVVFAIDREDGR
+270 GVVFAIDREGGR

-293 LRVRDR
+293 LRVRDK
-299 IDLGHGRSERVTG
+299 IDLGHGRAERVTG
-312 LRVADRG
+312 LSVAHRG
-319 TLEARSTA
+319 SLEPRDTA
-327 RPGQIAVVQGLATA
+327 AAGQIAVVHGLSTA
-341 RVGDVVGPR
+341 RVGDVVGR
-350 LPGDERAS
+350 ALPGDERAS
-358 QFPPPSYETVVD
+358 QFPPPSYETVVGV
-370 AAPGER
+370 APGER
-376 GRLYAALSE
+376 GRLYAALTE

-394 VRRRDEEITVSLYGE
+394 VRRRGEEITVSLYGE
-409 VQREVLAAIL
+409 VQREVLAAVL
-419 QREYRVGA
+419 QREYAVDA
-427 RFGEVRTARTERL
+427 RFGEVRTARQERM
-440 VGTGHAVE
+440 VGTGHALEV
-448 IKKQNGNEFHA
+448 KKQDGNEFLA
-459 TIGLRVEPAT
+459 TIGLRVEPVP

-484 MPPAFFDAT
+484 MPPAFFDAV
-493 EDTVRRELARGPL
+493 EDTVRRELARGSL
-506 RFPVPDARVVMTHSG
+506 RWPIPDARVVMTHSG
-521 YSPRQ
+521 YAPRQ

-545 GLAPRVL
+545 GLTPRVL
-552 AAAIRR
+552 AAAVRR

-567 HRLVIE
+567 HRFVIE
-573 LPEDTVGPVASLVG
+573 MPDDVVGSVTSLVG
-587 RLGGVPFESRA
+587 RLGGVPTESGTA
-598 SGSGIVVMRGEIPA
+598 GAGVAVVRGEIPA
-612 SGVAGLQREL
+612 GSVAALQRDL
-622 PGLTHGEGMC
+622 PGLTHGEGVC
-632 RTEHD
+632 QTVHD
-637 RFEPVREVA
+637 RFEPVVDRG
-646 RA
+646 

>member
-21 ERLLHHA
+21 ERLLHHS

-33 LGSVDGGDTLT
+33 PGSVDRGDTTT

-67 DVAVNVLDTPGHP
+67 DVTVNVLDTPGHP

-126 FVNKI
+126 FVNKV

-144 VARRLSP
+144 VARRLSS
-151 DVLPVQRVLDAGTPA
+151 DVLPVQRVLGAGTPG
-166 ARVQPLPDDGL
+166 ARVEPLPDDGL
-177 RAWLGDESRRGA
+177 RAWLADESRRGT
-189 AHPVLFGSAVTGV
+189 AHPVLFGSAATGV
-202 GVPEL
+202 GVPDL
-207 AAALGTYLPVVADG
+207 VAALGTYLPVVADG
-221 ELAVRGSR
+221 GGLAVRGSV
-229 RADDAAGS
+229 RADDAAEPGTDTPS
-237 GPDTESSFVG
+237 AVGPRED
-247 FGEYAPSV
+247 
-255 VDTAAQP
+255 
-262 AADTAAPS
+262 APS

-282 KRAFVRMRSGA
+282 KRAFVRMRSGV

-299 IDLGHGRSERVTG
+299 VDLRHGKSERITA
-312 LRVADRG
+312 LRVANRG
-319 TLEARSTA
+319 TLEPRPTA
-327 RPGQIAVVQGLATA
+327 EAGQIAVVQGLATA
-341 RVGDVVGPR
+341 RVGDVVGPER
-350 LPGDERAS
+350 PGDERGS
-358 QFPPPSYETVVD
+358 QFPPPSWETVVD

-394 VRRRDEEITVSLYGE
+394 VRRRAEEITVSLYGE

-419 QREYRVGA
+419 QREYRVDA
-427 RFGEVRTARTERL
+427 RFGAVRTARTERL
-440 VGTGHAVE
+440 VGAGHAVE
-448 IKKQNGNEFHA
+448 IKKQDGNQFHA
-459 TIGLRVEPAT
+459 TIGLRVEPVA

-506 RFPVPDARVVMTHSG
+506 HWPVPDARVVMTHSG

-552 AAAIRR
+552 AAAVRR

-567 HRLVIE
+567 HRFVIE

-598 SGSGIVVMRGEIPA
+598 GSGGIVVMRGEMPA
-612 SGVAGLQREL
+612 AAVAALQRDL

-637 RFEPVREVA
+637 RFEPVREAV

>member
-28 GVIDR
+28 GVLDR
-33 LGSVDGGDTLT
+33 PGTVDGGDTTT
-44 DSLALERERG
+44 DTLALERERG

-67 DVAVNVLDTPGHP
+67 NVTVNVVDTPGHP

-131 DRRGARPDAVADA
+131 DRSGARPHAVADA

-151 DVLPVQRVLDAGTPA
+151 DVLPVQRVHAAGTPG
-166 ARVQPLPDDGL
+166 ARVEPLPDDGL
-177 RAWLGDESRRGA
+177 HDWLAGESRRGS
-189 AHPVLFGSAVTGV
+189 AHPVLFGSAATGA
-202 GVPEL
+202 GLPEL
-207 AAALGTYLPVVADG
+207 AAALGTYLPVVAAG
-221 ELAVRGSR
+221 
-229 RADDAAGS
+229 AGS
-237 GPDTESSFVG
+237 GTEEQS
-247 FGEYAPSV
+247 A
-255 VDTAAQP
+255 
-262 AADTAAPS
+262 
-270 GVVFAIDREDGR
+270 VVFAIDRQGGT
-282 KRAFVRMRSGA
+282 KRTFVRLRSGA

-299 IDLGHGRSERVTG
+299 VDLGHGRAERITAV
-312 LRVADRG
+312 RVAHRG
-319 TLEARSTA
+319 ALESRDTA
-327 RPGQIAVVQGLATA
+327 AAGQIAVVQGLATA
-341 RVGDVVGPR
+341 RVGDVLGRV

-370 AAPGER
+370 VAPGDR
-376 GRLYAALSE
+376 GRLYAALTE

-409 VQREVLAAIL
+409 VQREVLAAVL
-419 QREYRVGA
+419 QREHGVEP
-427 RFGEVRTARTERL
+427 RFGEVRTARQDRI
-440 VGTGHAVE
+440 VGTGHALEV
-448 IKKQNGNEFHA
+448 KKQDGNEFLA
-459 TIGLRVEPAT
+459 TIGLRVEPAP

-478 ECERGS
+478 ACERGS
-484 MPPAFFDAT
+484 MPPAFFDAV

-506 RFPVPDARVVMTHSG
+506 RWPVPDARVVMTHSG
-521 YSPRQ
+521 YAPRQ

-545 GLAPRVL
+545 GLTPRVL
-552 AAAIRR
+552 AAAVRR

-567 HRLVIE
+567 HRFVIE
-573 LPEDTVGPVASLVG
+573 APDDVVGPVTSLVG
-587 RLGGVPFESRA
+587 RLGGVPFESGA
-598 SGSGIVVMRGEIPA
+598 AGVGVAVVRGELPA
-612 SGVAGLQREL
+612 ASVAALQRDL
-622 PGLTHGEGMC
+622 PGLTHGEGVC
-632 RTEHD
+632 QTEHD
-637 RFEPVREVA
+637 RFEPVRQVA

>member
-1 MSYLNLGI
+1 LSYLNLGI

-33 LGSVDGGDTLT
+33 PGSVDRGDTTT
-44 DSLALERERG
+44 DTLALERERG

-67 DVAVNVLDTPGHP
+67 GITVNVLDTPGHP

-121 LPVIV
+121 MPVIV
-126 FVNKI
+126 FVNKV
-131 DRRGARPDAVADA
+131 DRRGARPGAVADA

-151 DVLPVQRVLDAGTPA
+151 DVLPVQRVLAAGTPS
-166 ARVQPLPDDGL
+166 ARVEPLPDDDV
-177 RAWLGDESRRGA
+177 RDWLAGESRRGT
-189 AHPVLFGSAVTGV
+189 AHPVLFGSAVTGA

-207 AAALGTYLPVVADG
+207 AAALGTYLPVVDAGGPPGADVGTAAAERADG
-221 ELAVRGSR
+221 
-229 RADDAAGS
+229 
-237 GPDTESSFVG
+237 
-247 FGEYAPSV
+247 
-255 VDTAAQP
+255 
-262 AADTAAPS
+262 PS
-270 GVVFAIDREDGR
+270 GVVFAIDREGGR
-282 KRAFVRMRSGA
+282 KRTFVRMRSGA
-293 LRVRDR
+293 LEIRDR
-299 IDLGHGRSERVTG
+299 IDLGHGRADRITG
-312 LRVADRG
+312 LRVAHRG
-319 TLEARSTA
+319 TLEPRPTA
-327 RPGQIAVVQGLATA
+327 EAGQIAVVHGLSTA
-341 RVGDVVGPR
+341 RVGDVVGPV

-370 AAPGER
+370 ATPADR
-376 GRLYAALSE
+376 GRLYAALTE

-409 VQREVLAAIL
+409 VQREVLAAVL
-419 QREYRVGA
+419 QREYRVDA
-427 RFGEVRTARTERL
+427 EFGEVRTARTERL
-440 VGTGHAVE
+440 VGTGHALEV
-448 IKKQNGNEFHA
+448 KKQDGNEFLA
-459 TIGLRVEPAT
+459 TIGLRVEAAPV
-469 PGSGVTFEL
+469 GSGVTFEL
-478 ECERGS
+478 GCERGS
-484 MPPAFFDAT
+484 MPPAFFDAV

-506 RFPVPDARVVMTHSG
+506 RWPIPDARVVMTHSG
-521 YSPRQ
+521 YAPRQ

-545 GLAPRVL
+545 GLTPRVL
-552 AAAIRR
+552 AAAVRR

-567 HRLVIE
+567 HRFVIE
-573 LPEDTVGPVASLVG
+573 VPDDAVGPVTSLVG
-587 RLGGVPFESRA
+587 RLGGVPFESRTSVA
-598 SGSGIVVMRGEIPA
+598 GIAVVQGEIPA
-612 SGVAGLQREL
+612 GAVAALQRDL

-637 RFEPVREVA
+637 RFEPLREPA
-646 RA
+646 RS

>member
-33 LGSVDGGDTLT
+33 PGTVDGGDTTT
-44 DSLALERERG
+44 DTLALERERG

-67 DVAVNVLDTPGHP
+67 DVTVNVLDTPGHP

-93 DGAVLVL
+93 DGAVVVL

-131 DRRGARPDAVADA
+131 DRRGARPQEVADA

-151 DVLPVQRVLDAGTPA
+151 DVLPVQRVLGAGTPS
-166 ARVQPLPDDGL
+166 ARVVPLPDDGVH
-177 RAWLGDESRRGA
+177 AWLADESRRGS
-189 AHPVLFGSAVTGV
+189 AHPVLFGSAVTGA

-207 AAALGTYLPVVADG
+207 ATALGTYLPSAG
-221 ELAVRGSR
+221 AGAGGS
-229 RADDAAGS
+229 AAAGA
-237 GPDTESSFVG
+237 GAED
-247 FGEYAPSV
+247 
-255 VDTAAQP
+255 
-262 AADTAAPS
+262 AAPS
-270 GVVFAIDREDGR
+270 GVVFAIDREGGR
-282 KRAFVRMRSGA
+282 KRTFVRMRSGT

-299 IDLGHGRSERVTG
+299 TDLGHGRGERVTG
-312 LRVADRG
+312 LRVAHHG
-319 TLEARSTA
+319 SLEARPTA
-327 RPGQIAVVQGLATA
+327 EAGQIAVVQGLTTA
-341 RVGDVVGPR
+341 RVGDVVGPV

-370 AAPGER
+370 VAPADR
-376 GRLYAALSE
+376 GRLYAALTE

-394 VRRRDEEITVSLYGE
+394 VRRRDEEMTVSLYGE
-409 VQREVLAAIL
+409 VQREVLAAVL
-419 QREYRVGA
+419 QREYGVVA

-440 VGTGHAVE
+440 VGTGHALEV
-448 IKKQNGNEFHA
+448 KKQDGNEFLA
-459 TIGLRVEPAT
+459 TIGLRVEPA
-469 PGSGVTFEL
+469 PVGSGVTFDL

-493 EDTVRRELARGPL
+493 EDTARRELARGPL
-506 RFPVPDARVVMTHSG
+506 RWPVPDARVVMTHSG

-545 GLAPRVL
+545 GLTPRVL
-552 AAAIRR
+552 AAAVRR

-567 HRLVIE
+567 HRFVIE
-573 LPEDTVGPVASLVG
+573 LPDDTVGPVTSLVG
-587 RLGGVPFESRA
+587 RLGGVPMESGVA
-598 SGSGIVVMRGEIPA
+598 GVGIAVVRGEIPA
-612 SGVAGLQREL
+612 GSVAALQRDL
-622 PGLTHGEGMC
+622 PGLTHGEGVC
-632 RTEHD
+632 QTEHD
-637 RFEPVREVA
+637 RFEPVRSPPSH
-646 RA
+646 

>member
-33 LGSVDGGDTLT
+33 PGSVDGGDTTT
-44 DSLALERERG
+44 DTLALERERG

-67 DVAVNVLDTPGHP
+67 NVTVNVLDTPGHP

-131 DRRGARPDAVADA
+131 DRRGARPGAVADA

-151 DVLPVQRVLDAGTPA
+151 DVLPVQRVLAAGTPD
-166 ARVQPLPDDGL
+166 ARVEPLPDDGL
-177 RAWLGDESRRGA
+177 RPWLAGESRRGA
-189 AHPVLFGSAVTGV
+189 AHPVLFGSAVTGA

-207 AAALGTYLPVVADG
+207 AAALGMYLPVVD
-221 ELAVRGSR
+221 RG
-229 RADDAAGS
+229 AGAAG
-237 GPDTESSFVG
+237 
-247 FGEYAPSV
+247 
-255 VDTAAQP
+255 
-262 AADTAAPS
+262 PS

-282 KRAFVRMRSGA
+282 KRTFVRMRSGA
-293 LRVRDR
+293 LRVRDK
-299 IDLGHGRSERVTG
+299 IDLGHGRAERITG
-312 LRVADRG
+312 LRIAHRG
-319 TLEARSTA
+319 SLEPRPTA
-327 RPGQIAVVQGLATA
+327 ESGQIAVVQGLSTA
-341 RVGDVVGPR
+341 RVGDVVGPV

-370 AAPGER
+370 VDPADR
-376 GRLYAALSE
+376 GRLYAALTE

-409 VQREVLAAIL
+409 VQREVLGAVL
-419 QREYRVGA
+419 QREYGVDA
-427 RFGEVRTARTERL
+427 RFGEVRTARQERV
-440 VGTGHAVE
+440 VGTGHALEV
-448 IKKQNGNEFHA
+448 KKQDGNEFLA
-459 TIGLRVEPAT
+459 TIGLRVEPA
-469 PGSGVTFEL
+469 PVGSGVTFEL

-484 MPPAFFDAT
+484 MPPAFFDAV

-506 RFPVPDARVVMTHSG
+506 RWPVPDARVVMTHSG
-521 YSPRQ
+521 YAPRQ

-545 GLAPRVL
+545 GLTPRVL
-552 AAAIRR
+552 AAAVRR

-567 HRLVIE
+567 HRFVIE
-573 LPEDTVGPVASLVG
+573 LPDDAVGSVTSLVG
-587 RLGGVPFESRA
+587 RLGGVPFESA
-598 SGSGIVVMRGEIPA
+598 VAGAGAPGAGIAVVRGEIPA
-612 SGVAGLQREL
+612 GAVAALQRDL
-622 PGLTHGEGMC
+622 PGLTHGEGVC
-632 RTEHD
+632 QTEHD
-637 RFEPVREVA
+637 RFEPVREAA
-646 RA
+646 RS

>member
-1 MSYLNLGI
+1 LSYLNLGI

-33 LGSVDGGDTLT
+33 PGSVDRGDTTT
-44 DSLALERERG
+44 DTLALERERG

-67 DVAVNVLDTPGHP
+67 NVVVNVLDTPGHP

-151 DVLPVQRVLDAGTPA
+151 DVLPVQGVLAAGTA
-166 ARVQPLPDDGL
+166 DARVEALPDDGL
-177 RAWLGDESRRGA
+177 LAWLAGESRRGS
-189 AHPVLFGSAVTGV
+189 AHPVLFGSAVTGA

-207 AAALGTYLPVVADG
+207 AAALGSFLPVVGADEG
-221 ELAVRGSR
+221 
-229 RADDAAGS
+229 AD
-237 GPDTESSFVG
+237 
-247 FGEYAPSV
+247 
-255 VDTAAQP
+255 AQ
-262 AADTAAPS
+262 S
-270 GVVFAIDREDGR
+270 GVVFAIDREGGR

-293 LRVRDR
+293 LRVRDKV
-299 IDLGHGRSERVTG
+299 DLGHGRAERVTG
-312 LRVADRG
+312 LRIAHRG
-319 TLEARSTA
+319 SLEPRPTA
-327 RPGQIAVVQGLATA
+327 EAGQIAVVQGLSTA
-341 RVGDVVGPR
+341 RVGDVVGR
-350 LPGDERAS
+350 TLPGDERAS
-358 QFPPPSYETVVD
+358 QFAPPSYETVLDV
-370 AAPGER
+370 APGDR
-376 GRLYAALSE
+376 GRLYAALTE

-394 VRRRDEEITVSLYGE
+394 VRRRDQEITVSLYGE
-409 VQREVLAAIL
+409 VQREVLAAVL
-419 QREYRVGA
+419 QREYGVEA
-427 RFGEVRTARTERL
+427 RFGEVRTARQERI
-440 VGTGHAVE
+440 VGTGHALEV
-448 IKKQNGNEFHA
+448 KKQDGNEFLA
-459 TIGLRVEPAT
+459 TIGLRVEPAP
-469 PGSGVTFEL
+469 PGAGVTFEL

-484 MPPAFFDAT
+484 MPPAFFDAV

-506 RFPVPDARVVMTHSG
+506 RWPIPDARVVMTHSG
-521 YSPRQ
+521 YAPRQ

-545 GLAPRVL
+545 GLTPRVL
-552 AAAIRR
+552 AAAVRH

-567 HRLVIE
+567 HRFVIE
-573 LPEDTVGPVASLVG
+573 LPDDVVGPVTSLVG
-587 RLGGVPFESRA
+587 RLGGVPFESGGVGVGVAVRA
-598 SGSGIVVMRGEIPA
+598 GGAGTGIAVVRGEIPA
-612 SGVAGLQREL
+612 GSVAALQRDL
-622 PGLTHGEGMC
+622 PGLTHGEGVC
-632 RTEHD
+632 QTEHD
-637 RFEPVREVA
+637 RFEPVREAATQPA
-646 RA
+646 R

>member
-33 LGSVDGGDTLT
+33 PGSVDGGDTTT
-44 DSLALERERG
+44 DTLALERERG

-67 DVAVNVLDTPGHP
+67 GVTVNVLDTPGHP

-151 DVLPVQRVLDAGTPA
+151 DVLPVQRVLAAGTPS
-166 ARVQPLPDDGL
+166 ARVEPLPDDGL
-177 RAWLGDESRRGA
+177 RAWLAGESRRGA
-189 AHPVLFGSAVTGV
+189 SHPVLFGSAVTGA

-207 AAALGTYLPVVADG
+207 TAALGSYLPAVDAGQGAEDG
-221 ELAVRGSR
+221 
-229 RADDAAGS
+229 ADDGAA
-237 GPDTESSFVG
+237 
-247 FGEYAPSV
+247 AR
-255 VDTAAQP
+255 
-262 AADTAAPS
+262 S
-270 GVVFAIDREDGR
+270 GVVFAIDREGGR
-282 KRAFVRMRSGA
+282 KRSFVRMRSGA
-293 LRVRDR
+293 LRVRDK
-299 IDLGHGRSERVTG
+299 IDLGHGRAERVTG
-312 LRVADRG
+312 LSVAHRG
-319 TLEARSTA
+319 SLEP
-327 RPGQIAVVQGLATA
+327 RPTVGAGQIAVLQGLSTA
-341 RVGDVVGPR
+341 RVGDVVGR
-350 LPGDERAS
+350 TLPGDERAS

-370 AAPGER
+370 VAPGDR
-376 GRLYAALSE
+376 GRLYAALTE

-394 VRRRDEEITVSLYGE
+394 VRRRAEEITVSLYGE
-409 VQREVLAAIL
+409 VQREVLAAVL
-419 QREYRVGA
+419 QREYAVDA
-427 RFGEVRTARTERL
+427 RFGEVRTARQERI
-440 VGTGHAVE
+440 VGTGHALEV
-448 IKKQNGNEFHA
+448 KKEDGNEFLA
-459 TIGLRVEPAT
+459 TIGLRVEPVP

-484 MPPAFFDAT
+484 MPPAFFDAV
-493 EDTVRRELARGPL
+493 EDTVRRELARGSL
-506 RFPVPDARVVMTHSG
+506 RWPIPDARVVMTHSG
-521 YSPRQ
+521 YAPRQ

-545 GLAPRVL
+545 GLTPRVL
-552 AAAIRR
+552 AAALRQ
-558 AGTVVCEPV
+558 AGTLLCEPV
-567 HRLVIE
+567 HRFVME
-573 LPEDTVGPVASLVG
+573 VPDDVVGSVTSLVG
-587 RLGGVPFESRA
+587 RLGGVPMESGVGGLGGGVGVA
-598 SGSGIVVMRGEIPA
+598 VVRGEIPA
-612 SGVAGLQREL
+612 GSVAALQRDL
-622 PGLTHGEGMC
+622 PGLTHGEGVC
-632 RTEHD
+632 QTVHD
-637 RFEPVREVA
+637 RFEPVVA
-646 RA
+646 RD

>member
-21 ERLLHHA
+21 ERLLHHS

-33 LGSVDGGDTLT
+33 PGSVDRGDTTT

-67 DVAVNVLDTPGHP
+67 DVTVNVLDTPGHP

-126 FVNKI
+126 FVNKV
-131 DRRGARPDAVADA
+131 DRRGARPEAVADA

-151 DVLPVQRVLDAGTPA
+151 DVLPVQRVLGAGTPA
-166 ARVQPLPDDGL
+166 ARVEPLPDDGL
-177 RAWLGDESRRGA
+177 RAWLAGESRRGA

-207 AAALGTYLPVVADG
+207 TAALGTYLPAVADG
-221 ELAVRGSR
+221 GG
-229 RADDAAGS
+229 AAGAE
-237 GPDTESSFVG
+237 D
-247 FGEYAPSV
+247 
-255 VDTAAQP
+255 
-262 AADTAAPS
+262 APS

-282 KRAFVRMRSGA
+282 KRAFVRMRSGV

-299 IDLGHGRSERVTG
+299 IDLGHGKPERITG
-312 LRVADRG
+312 LRVAHRG
-319 TLEARSTA
+319 TLEPRSTA
-327 RPGQIAVVQGLATA
+327 RLGQIAVVQGLATA

-350 LPGDERAS
+350 RPGDERAS

-370 AAPGER
+370 AEPAAR

-409 VQREVLAAIL
+409 VQREVLAAIM
-419 QREYRVGA
+419 QREYRVDA

-440 VGTGHAVE
+440 VGTGHALE

-459 TIGLRVEPAT
+459 TIGLRVEPAA

-552 AAAIRR
+552 AAAVRR

-567 HRLVIE
+567 HRFVIE

-587 RLGGVPFESRA
+587 RLGGVPFESRV
-598 SGSGIVVMRGEIPA
+598 GGGGIVVVRGEIPA
-612 SGVAGLQREL
+612 GSVAALQRDL

-637 RFEPVREVA
+637 RFEPVREAV

>member
-21 ERLLHHA
+21 ERLLHHS

-33 LGSVDGGDTLT
+33 PGSVDRGDTTT

-67 DVAVNVLDTPGHP
+67 DVTVNVLDTPGHP

-151 DVLPVQRVLDAGTPA
+151 DVLPVQRVLGAGTPG
-166 ARVQPLPDDGL
+166 ARAEPLPDDGL
-177 RAWLGDESRRGA
+177 RAWLADESRRGT
-189 AHPVLFGSAVTGV
+189 AHPVLFGSAATGV
-202 GVPEL
+202 GVPEMV
-207 AAALGTYLPVVADG
+207 AALGTYLPVVADG
-221 ELAVRGSR
+221 GGATALTNEGAYDAHA
-229 RADDAAGS
+229 ADAAESCSDAASSVDAAG
-237 GPDTESSFVG
+237 
-247 FGEYAPSV
+247 APSAV
-255 VDTAAQP
+255 GP
-262 AADTAAPS
+262 GADAPS

-282 KRAFVRMRSGA
+282 KRAFVRMRSGV

-299 IDLGHGRSERVTG
+299 VDLRHGKSERITA
-312 LRVADRG
+312 LRVANRG
-319 TLEARSTA
+319 TLEPRSTA
-327 RPGQIAVVQGLATA
+327 EAGQIAVVQGLATA
-341 RVGDVVGPR
+341 RVGDVVGPER
-350 LPGDERAS
+350 PGDERGS

-419 QREYRVGA
+419 QREYRVDA
-427 RFGEVRTARTERL
+427 RFGTVRTARTERL
-440 VGTGHAVE
+440 VGAGHAVE
-448 IKKQNGNEFHA
+448 IKKQDGNEFHA
-459 TIGLRVEPAT
+459 TIGLRVEPVA

-506 RFPVPDARVVMTHSG
+506 HWPVPDARIVMTHSG

-558 AGTVVCEPV
+558 AGTVLCEPV
-567 HRLVIE
+567 HRFVIE

-598 SGSGIVVMRGEIPA
+598 GSGGIVVMRGEMPA
-612 SGVAGLQREL
+612 AAVAALQRDL

-637 RFEPVREVA
+637 RFEPVREAA

>member
-21 ERLLHHA
+21 ERLLHHS

-33 LGSVDGGDTLT
+33 PGSVDRGDTTT

-67 DVAVNVLDTPGHP
+67 HVTVNVLDTPGHP

-131 DRRGARPDAVADA
+131 DRRGARPEAVVDA

-151 DVLPVQRVLDAGTPA
+151 DVLPVQRVFGAGTPA
-166 ARVQPLPDDGL
+166 ARVEPLPDDGL
-177 RAWLGDESRRGA
+177 RDWLAGESRRGS

-207 AAALGTYLPVVADG
+207 AAALGTYLPVVDGGGRADG
-221 ELAVRGSR
+221 GEGRS
-229 RADDAAGS
+229 ADG
-237 GPDTESSFVG
+237 
-247 FGEYAPSV
+247 GE
-255 VDTAAQP
+255 
-262 AADTAAPS
+262 PS

-293 LRVRDR
+293 LRLRDR
-299 IDLGHGRSERVTG
+299 LDLGHGRAERITG
-312 LRVADRG
+312 LGVASRG
-319 TLEARSTA
+319 TLEPRSTA
-327 RPGQIAVVQGLATA
+327 RAGQIAVVHGLSTA
-341 RVGDVVGPR
+341 RVGDVVGR
-350 LPGDERAS
+350 ARPGDERAS
-358 QFPPPSYETVVD
+358 QFPPPSYETVVG
-370 AAPGER
+370 AAPGDR
-376 GRLYAALSE
+376 GRLYAALTE

-394 VRRRDEEITVSLYGE
+394 VRRREQEITVSLYGE

-419 QREYRVGA
+419 QREYGVDA

-440 VGTGHAVE
+440 VGAGHALEVM
-448 IKKQNGNEFHA
+448 KQDGNTFLA
-459 TIGLRVEPAT
+459 TIGLRLEPVPVGA
-469 PGSGVTFEL
+469 GVTFDL

-493 EDTVRRELARGPL
+493 EDTVRRGLARGPL
-506 RFPVPDARVVMTHSG
+506 RFPVPDARVIMTHSG
-521 YSPRQ
+521 YAPRQ

-545 GLAPRVL
+545 GLTPRVL
-552 AAAIRR
+552 ATAVRR

-567 HRLVIE
+567 HRFVIE
-573 LPEDTVGPVASLVG
+573 VPDNAVGPVASLVG

-598 SGSGIVVMRGEIPA
+598 TAAGIAVVRGEIPA
-612 SGVAGLQREL
+612 GAVAALQRDL
-622 PGLTHGEGMC
+622 PGLTRGEGMC

-637 RFEPVREVA
+637 RFEPVREAA
-646 RA
+646 RS

>member
-21 ERLLHHA
+21 ERLLHHS

-67 DVAVNVLDTPGHP
+67 DVTVNVLDTPGHP

-131 DRRGARPDAVADA
+131 DRRGARPEAVADA

-166 ARVQPLPDDGL
+166 ARVERLPDDGL
-177 RAWLGDESRRGA
+177 RAWLAGESRRGA

-207 AAALGTYLPVVADG
+207 TAALGTHLPVVADG
-221 ELAVRGSR
+221 GGEPEVEDA
-229 RADDAAGS
+229 RADGAPEAGPDAPRAGGTNAPAAG
-237 GPDTESSFVG
+237 TK
-247 FGEYAPSV
+247 A
-255 VDTAAQP
+255 P
-262 AADTAAPS
+262 AAATSAPS

-299 IDLGHGRSERVTG
+299 IDLGHGKSERVTG

-319 TLEARSTA
+319 SLDPRSTA
-327 RPGQIAVVQGLATA
+327 RTGQIAVVQGLATA
-341 RVGDVVGPR
+341 RVGDVVGPQR
-350 LPGDERAS
+350 PGDERAS

-370 AAPGER
+370 AEPVAR

-419 QREYRVGA
+419 QREYRVDA

-440 VGTGHAVE
+440 VGTGHALE

-506 RFPVPDARVVMTHSG
+506 HWPVPDARVVMTHSG

-552 AAAIRR
+552 AAAVRR

-567 HRLVIE
+567 HRFVIE

-587 RLGGVPFESRA
+587 RLGGVPFESRVG
-598 SGSGIVVMRGEIPA
+598 SGGIVVVRGEIPA
-612 SGVAGLQREL
+612 GSVAALQRDL

-637 RFEPVREVA
+637 RFEPLREVVGA
-646 RA
+646 

>member
-21 ERLLHHA
+21 ERLLHHS

-33 LGSVDGGDTLT
+33 PGSVDRGDTTT

-67 DVAVNVLDTPGHP
+67 DVTVNVLDTPGHP

-151 DVLPVQRVLDAGTPA
+151 DVLPVQRVLAAGTPG
-166 ARVQPLPDDGL
+166 ARVEPLPDDGL
-177 RAWLGDESRRGA
+177 RAWLAGESRRGT
-189 AHPVLFGSAVTGV
+189 AHPVMFGSAVTGV

-207 AAALGTYLPVVADG
+207 TAALGTYLPVVADG
-221 ELAVRGSR
+221 GGGAAHTDEG
-229 RADDAAGS
+229 ADD
-237 GPDTESSFVG
+237 
-247 FGEYAPSV
+247 V
-255 VDTAAQP
+255 VED
-262 AADTAAPS
+262 APS

-299 IDLGHGRSERVTG
+299 VDLRHGKSERITG
-312 LRVADRG
+312 LRVAHGG
-319 TLEARSTA
+319 TLEPRSTA
-327 RPGQIAVVQGLATA
+327 ETGQIAVVQGLATA
-341 RVGDVVGPR
+341 RVGDVVGPER
-350 LPGDERAS
+350 PGDERGS

-376 GRLYAALSE
+376 GRLFAALSE

-419 QREYRVGA
+419 QREYRVDA
-427 RFGEVRTARTERL
+427 RFGAVRTARTERL

-448 IKKQNGNEFHA
+448 IKKQDGNEFHA
-459 TIGLRVEPAT
+459 TIGLRVEPVA
-469 PGSGVTFEL
+469 PGSGVSFEL

-506 RFPVPDARVVMTHSG
+506 HWPVPDARVVMTHSG

-552 AAAIRR
+552 AAAVRR

-567 HRLVIE
+567 HRLVVE

-587 RLGGVPFESRA
+587 RLGGVPLESRV
-598 SGSGIVVMRGEIPA
+598 GNGGIVVMRGEIPA
-612 SGVAGLQREL
+612 ASVAALQRDL

-637 RFEPVREVA
+637 RFEPLREGA

>member
-33 LGSVDGGDTLT
+33 PGSVDRGDTTT
-44 DSLALERERG
+44 DTLALERERG

-67 DVAVNVLDTPGHP
+67 DVTVNVLDTPGHP

-151 DVLPVQRVLDAGTPA
+151 DVLPVQRVLGAGTPS
-166 ARVQPLPDDGL
+166 ARVEPLADDDVRG
-177 RAWLGDESRRGA
+177 WLADESRRGS
-189 AHPVLFGSAVTGV
+189 AHPVLFGSAVTGA

-207 AAALGTYLPVVADG
+207 TAALGEYLPVVDG
-221 ELAVRGSR
+221 G
-229 RADDAAGS
+229 
-237 GPDTESSFVG
+237 
-247 FGEYAPSV
+247 
-255 VDTAAQP
+255 AAQP
-262 AADTAAPS
+262 AGRPS
-270 GVVFAIDREDGR
+270 GVVFAIDREGGR
-282 KRAFVRMRSGA
+282 KRTFVRMRSGA
-293 LRVRDR
+293 LQVRDK
-299 IDLGHGRSERVTG
+299 IDLGHDRAERVTG
-312 LRVADRG
+312 LRIAHRG
-319 TLEARSTA
+319 TLEPRPTA
-327 RPGQIAVVQGLATA
+327 QAGQIAVVQGLSTA
-341 RVGDVVGPR
+341 RVGDVVGPV

-370 AAPGER
+370 VDPEDR
-376 GRLYAALSE
+376 GRLYAALTE

-409 VQREVLAAIL
+409 VQREVLAAVL
-419 QREYRVGA
+419 QREYRVWA

-440 VGTGHAVE
+440 VGTGHALEV
-448 IKKQNGNEFHA
+448 KKQDGNEFLA
-459 TIGLRVEPAT
+459 TIGLRVEPA
-469 PGSGVTFEL
+469 PVGSGVTFDL

-484 MPPAFFDAT
+484 MPPAFFDAV
-493 EDTVRRELARGPL
+493 EDTVRRELARGPV
-506 RFPVPDARVVMTHSG
+506 RWPVPDARAVMTHSG
-521 YSPRQ
+521 YAPRQ

-545 GLAPRVL
+545 GLTPRVL
-552 AAAIRR
+552 AAAVRR

-567 HRLVIE
+567 HRFVIE
-573 LPEDTVGPVASLVG
+573 LPDDALGPVTSLVG
-587 RLGGVPFESRA
+587 RLGGVPFESGVA
-598 SGSGIVVMRGEIPA
+598 GVGIAVVRGEIPA
-612 SGVAGLQREL
+612 GAVAVLQRDL
-622 PGLTHGEGMC
+622 PGLTHGEGVC
-632 RTEHD
+632 QTEHD
-637 RFEPVREVA
+637 RFEPVREMA

>member
-33 LGSVDGGDTLT
+33 PGTVDGGDTTT
-44 DSLALERERG
+44 DTLALERERG

-67 DVAVNVLDTPGHP
+67 DVTVNVLDTPGHP

-93 DGAVLVL
+93 DGAVVVL

-112 LMRALQRLR
+112 LMRALQRLH

-131 DRRGARPDAVADA
+131 DRRGARPQEVADA

-151 DVLPVQRVLDAGTPA
+151 DVLPVQRVLAAGTPS
-166 ARVQPLPDDGL
+166 ARVAPLPDDVL
-177 RAWLGDESRRGA
+177 HAWLADEARRGS
-189 AHPVLFGSAVTGV
+189 AHPVLFGSAATGA

-207 AAALGTYLPVVADG
+207 AAALGTYLPVSGTGGGA
-221 ELAVRGSR
+221 
-229 RADDAAGS
+229 AAGS
-237 GPDTESSFVG
+237 DVEGR
-247 FGEYAPSV
+247 
-255 VDTAAQP
+255 
-262 AADTAAPS
+262 S
-270 GVVFAIDREDGR
+270 GVVFAIDREGGW

-293 LRVRDR
+293 LQVRDKV
-299 IDLGHGRSERVTG
+299 DLGHGRAERITG
-312 LRVADRG
+312 LRVAHRG
-319 TLEARSTA
+319 SLQSRDTA
-327 RPGQIAVVQGLATA
+327 ADGQIAVVHGLSTA
-341 RVGDVVGPR
+341 RVGDVVGR
-350 LPGDERAS
+350 ALPGDERAS

-370 AAPGER
+370 VDPADR
-376 GRLYAALSE
+376 GRLYAALTE

-409 VQREVLAAIL
+409 VQREVLAAVL
-419 QREYRVGA
+419 VREYGVQA
-427 RFGEVRTARTERL
+427 RFGEVRTARQERI
-440 VGTGHAVE
+440 VGTGHALEV
-448 IKKQNGNEFHA
+448 KKQDGNEFLA
-459 TIGLRVEPAT
+459 TIGLRVEPVTA
-469 PGSGVTFEL
+469 GSGVTFDL

-484 MPPAFFDAT
+484 MPPAFFDAV
-493 EDTVRRELARGPL
+493 EDTVRRELARGSL
-506 RFPVPDARVVMTHSG
+506 RWPVPDARVVMTHSG

-545 GLAPRVL
+545 GLTPRVL
-552 AAAIRR
+552 AAAVRR

-567 HRLVIE
+567 HRFVIE
-573 LPEDTVGPVASLVG
+573 LPDDVVGPVTSLVG
-587 RLGGVPFESRA
+587 RLGGLPMESGVA
-598 SGSGIVVMRGEIPA
+598 GVGIAVVRGEIPA
-612 SGVAGLQREL
+612 GSVAALQRDL
-622 PGLTHGEGMC
+622 PGLTHGEGVC
-632 RTEHD
+632 QTEHD

-646 RA
+646 ADRR

>member
-33 LGSVDGGDTLT
+33 PGSVDRGDTTT
-44 DSLALERERG
+44 DTLALERERG

-67 DVAVNVLDTPGHP
+67 SVTVNVLDTPGHP

-93 DGAVLVL
+93 DGAVIVL

-131 DRRGARPDAVADA
+131 DRRGARPEAVVDA

-151 DVLPVQRVLDAGTPA
+151 DVLPVQRVVAPGTPS
-166 ARVQPLPDDGL
+166 ARVQALPDDGL
-177 RAWLGDESRRGA
+177 RGWLAGESRRGS
-189 AHPVLFGSAVTGV
+189 AHPVLFGSAVTGA

-207 AAALGTYLPVVADG
+207 AAALGTYLPRGAGHGPGAGPGGGVAPG
-221 ELAVRGSR
+221 APRAV
-229 RADDAAGS
+229 D
-237 GPDTESSFVG
+237 E
-247 FGEYAPSV
+247 
-255 VDTAAQP
+255 
-262 AADTAAPS
+262 PS
-270 GVVFAIDREDGR
+270 GVVFAIDREVGR
-282 KRAFVRMRSGA
+282 KRTFVRMRSGA

-299 IDLGHGRSERVTG
+299 IDLGHGRAERVTG
-312 LRVADRG
+312 LRVAHHGR
-319 TLEARSTA
+319 LEP
-327 RPGQIAVVQGLATA
+327 RPVTVAGQIAVVQGWTTA
-341 RVGDVVGPR
+341 RVGDVVGR
-350 LPGDERAS
+350 VLPGDERAS

-370 AAPGER
+370 VAPGDR
-376 GRLYAALSE
+376 GRLYAALTE

-394 VRRRDEEITVSLYGE
+394 VRRRGQEITVSLYGE
-409 VQREVLAAIL
+409 VQREVLAAVL
-419 QREYRVGA
+419 QREYGVEA
-427 RFGEVRTARTERL
+427 EFGEVRTARTERL
-440 VGTGHAVE
+440 VGTGQALEV
-448 IKKQNGNEFHA
+448 KKQDGNEFLA
-459 TIGLRVEPAT
+459 TIGGRVGPA
-469 PGSGVTFEL
+469 PVGSGVTFDL

-484 MPPAFFDAT
+484 MPSAFFDAT
-493 EDTVRRELARGPL
+493 EDTVRRELARGPV
-506 RFPVPDARVVMTHSG
+506 RWPVPDARVVMTHSG
-521 YSPRQ
+521 YAPRQ

-552 AAAIRR
+552 AAAVRR

-567 HRLVIE
+567 HRFVIE
-573 LPEDTVGPVASLVG
+573 LPDDTVGSVTSLVG
-587 RLGGVPFESRA
+587 RLGGVPFESGVA
-598 SGSGIVVMRGEIPA
+598 GTGIAVVRGEIPA
-612 SGVAGLQREL
+612 GAVAALQRDL
-622 PGLTHGEGMC
+622 PGLTHGEGVC
-632 RTEHD
+632 QTEHD
-637 RFEPVREVA
+637 RFEPVVDRG
-646 RA
+646 

>member
-33 LGSVDGGDTLT
+33 PGSVDRGDTTT

-67 DVAVNVLDTPGHP
+67 DVTVNVLDTPGHP

-93 DGAVLVL
+93 DGVVLVL

-131 DRRGARPDAVADA
+131 DRRGARPEAVTDA

-151 DVLPVQRVLDAGTPA
+151 DVLPVQRVEAAGTPS
-166 ARVQPLPDDGL
+166 ARVVPLPDDGL
-177 RAWLGDESRRGA
+177 RAWLAGESRRGA
-189 AHPVLFGSAVTGV
+189 AHPVLFGSAVTGA

-207 AAALGTYLPVVADG
+207 AAALGSYL
-221 ELAVRGSR
+221 
-229 RADDAAGS
+229 
-237 GPDTESSFVG
+237 
-247 FGEYAPSV
+247 
-255 VDTAAQP
+255 P
-262 AADTAAPS
+262 AADPGENADARS
-270 GVVFAIDREDGR
+270 GVVFAIDREGGR

-293 LRVRDR
+293 LRVRDK
-299 IDLGHGRSERVTG
+299 IDLGHGRAERVTG
-312 LRVADRG
+312 LSVAHRG
-319 TLEARSTA
+319 SLEPRDTA
-327 RPGQIAVVQGLATA
+327 AAGQIAVVHGLSTA
-341 RVGDVVGPR
+341 RVGDVVGR
-350 LPGDERAS
+350 ALPGDERAS
-358 QFPPPSYETVVD
+358 QFPPPSYETVVGVV
-370 AAPGER
+370 PGER
-376 GRLYAALSE
+376 GRLYAALTE

-394 VRRRDEEITVSLYGE
+394 VRRRGEEITVSLYGE
-409 VQREVLAAIL
+409 VQREVLAAVL
-419 QREYRVGA
+419 QREYAVDA
-427 RFGEVRTARTERL
+427 RFGEVRTARQERI
-440 VGTGHAVE
+440 VGTGHALEV
-448 IKKQNGNEFHA
+448 KKQDGNEFLA
-459 TIGLRVEPAT
+459 TIGLRVEPVP

-484 MPPAFFDAT
+484 MPPAFFDAV
-493 EDTVRRELARGPL
+493 EDTVRRELARGSL
-506 RFPVPDARVVMTHSG
+506 RWPIPDARVVMTHSG
-521 YSPRQ
+521 YAPRQ

-545 GLAPRVL
+545 GLTPRVL
-552 AAAIRR
+552 AAAVRR

-567 HRLVIE
+567 HRFVIE
-573 LPEDTVGPVASLVG
+573 MPDDVVGAVTSLVG
-587 RLGGVPFESRA
+587 RLGGVPTESGA
-598 SGSGIVVMRGEIPA
+598 AGVGIAVVRGEIPA
-612 SGVAGLQREL
+612 GSVSALQREL
-622 PGLTHGEGMC
+622 PGLTHGEGVC
-632 RTEHD
+632 QTVHD
-637 RFEPVREVA
+637 RFEPVREVVGT
-646 RA
+646 